1 MNPPTALS
9 LENIRFR
16 YPQSEGYVVRD
27 VTLQIPSQQVIA
39 ILGPNGAGKT
49 SLLHLILGLLR
60 PERGSV
66 CLQGKPHHA
75 YTGRQRSRLM
85 SMMPQFETIP
95 FNFTVLEYVLLGRT
109 PYLEPFQM
117 PGEADIEVARQ
128 TLEQLGLSSLGAKTV
143 TQLSGGE
150 RQMVLLARALAQQ
163 TEILL
168 LDEPTAHL
176 DLGNKSRLLRHLNDL
191 ADKGITIVF
200 TTHDPNVVTFIAD
213 GVLLMND
220 GHLVEQGTIE
230 EVFTAEKLAA
240 IYNVPV
246 RVERQNDQI
255 VVLMEK

>member
-1 MNPPTALS
+1 
-9 LENIRFR
+9 
-16 YPQSEGYVVRD
+16 
-27 VTLQIPSQQVIA
+27 
-39 ILGPNGAGKT
+39 
-49 SLLHLILGLLR
+49 
-60 PERGSV
+60 
-66 CLQGKPHHA
+66 
-75 YTGRQRSRLM
+75 
-85 SMMPQFETIP
+85 
-95 FNFTVLEYVLLGRT
+95 
-109 PYLEPFQM
+109 
-117 PGEADIEVARQ
+117 
-128 TLEQLGLSSLGAKTV
+128 LEQLGLSSLGAKSV

-176 DLGNKSRLLRHLNDL
+176 DLGNKSRLLRHLKNL
-191 ADKGITIVF
+191 AEEGITIVF

-220 GHLVEQGTIE
+220 GHLVEGGTIE
-230 EVFTAEKLAA
+230 DVFTAEKLAA